1 MNKAQCRST
10 TAPTA
15 ARKSQLTPTAPSRH
29 DCKKPGPTGDTPL
42 PEKSNRT
49 HHREVPPKEHPNT
62 EHPPRTRPDK

>member
-10 TAPTA
+10 TTPTA

-49 HHREVPPKEHPNT
+49 HHQEVPPKRTPQHGTSPPN
-62 EHPPRTRPDK
+62 PPR